1 MLERIAKDPQA
12 FILQQGWASVSLNG
26 DHGLKELRSLYE
38 HLQTRILEM
47 IATLDELRASAEFE
61 VFKAAEADES
71 VIEGIVSAQREEL
84 KQ

>member
-1 MLERIAKDPQA
+1 
-12 FILQQGWASVSLNG
+12 
-26 DHGLKELRSLYE
+26 
-38 HLQTRILEM
+38 M

-61 VFKAAEADES
+61 VFKVAEEDES